1 MKYDGRVRVIVIVAS
16 VLAIVGLFLLINAR
30 QVSEKKPVGPKA
42 VKAAKK
48 KVHKMKAKFETKG
61 AAPSAAEMKAFNK
74 IADEVA
80 DGKFLDE
87 LLSLTPEAACNVF
100 IYEFGVKGVMI
111 VTKHVDDDGDHA
123 LPKFKGAPNVLAE
136 QSQKSSAVKAESKD
150 DHAALLHHHHKHHFD
165 DDKHIS
171 LFCKSFQKPEV
182 GRTIRVAK
190 SVKYPA
196 DKYII
201 EMIQWESWAAI

>member
-1 MKYDGRVRVIVIVAS
+1 MKYDGRVRVAVITVS
-16 VLAIVGLFLLINAR
+16 VFALLGLFYLLNRAGA
-30 QVSEKKPVGPKA
+30 SETGVKS
-42 VKAAKK
+42 VKATKK
-48 KVHKMKAKFETKG
+48 KVHHLKAKLDTKG
-61 AAPSAAEMKAFNK
+61 ATPSAAQMKAFNT

-87 LLSLTPEAACNVF
+87 LLGLTPEAACNVF
-100 IYEFGVKGVMI
+100 LLEFGVKGVMI
-111 VTKHVDDDGDHA
+111 VTKHVDDDGDHM

-136 QSQKSSAVKAESKD
+136 QAEKKSSVKVHNNA
-150 DHAALLHHHHKHHFD
+150 DHAALLHHHHEHHFD

-171 LFCKSFQKPEV
+171 LFCKSFQRPEV

-190 SVKYPA
+190 SAKYPA

-201 EMIQWESWAAI
+201 EMIK